1 MSKWRISRRTM
12 LRGTAAS
19 VSLPFLEVMSAATRV
34 GGESGPPRRLVCMFQ
49 PNGVYPQAWDVK
61 GTGKNFEFSP
71 ILEPLAPH
79 REHVTVVSNLGT
91 PAKGHV
97 AATSAVLTGTPLL
110 VSADDPAFVP
120 KMGVSIDQYVAQRLG
135 RETKLASIELG
146 TEPPR
151 AGGEN
156 NLPISFA
163 STVSWSGP
171 STKVDPEIS
180 PRAAFDRLF
189 GAGPNARQRAVE
201 NKSLVDRILEDSR
214 RLMRQV
220 SSADK
225 RKLDEYLTSV
235 HDVEKRID
243 DTLNPKRRTSTWTPK
258 SKPDMAAPEEGIPI
272 RRDVH
277 LRLMIDLLVAA
288 LQSDTTRVGT
298 LMMAHGFSR
307 QNFSFLDGVKGDHHS
322 ISHHKEDVALTVP
335 YTIVSRWYMS
345 QLAYLIE
352 RMKSIDEGG
361 TSLLDN
367 SVVLFACE
375 LRDGNGHITKNLPVV
390 V

>member
-1 MSKWRISRRTM
+1 
-12 LRGTAAS
+12 
-19 VSLPFLEVMSAATRV
+19 
-34 GGESGPPRRLVCMFQ
+34 
-49 PNGVYPQAWDVK
+49 
-61 GTGKNFEFSP
+61 
-71 ILEPLAPH
+71 
-79 REHVTVVSNLGT
+79 
-91 PAKGHV
+91 
-97 AATSAVLTGTPLL
+97 
-110 VSADDPAFVP
+110 
-120 KMGVSIDQYVAQRLG
+120 
-135 RETKLASIELG
+135 
-146 TEPPR
+146 
-151 AGGEN
+151 
-156 NLPISFA
+156 
-163 STVSWSGP
+163 
-171 STKVDPEIS
+171 
-180 PRAAFDRLF
+180 
-189 GAGPNARQRAVE
+189 
-201 NKSLVDRILEDSR
+201 ILEDSR

-243 DTLNPKRRTSTWTPK
+243 DTLNPKRRASTWTPK

-375 LRDGNGHITKNLPVV
+375 LRDGNGHVTKNLPVV
-390 V
+390 VAGHAGGMRPGKHLALPVNTPLANLHLTIAQRMGIATDRFNTSTGAIADL